1 MQHIEK
7 ALEGFIK
14 KQGLKK
20 QLDRQKLLEG
30 WGKIVGEKISKN
42 TEAVSVEGGVL
53 IIKAKNS
60 AWRQELQIQKID
72 ILNSINKEPTKKLIK
87 DIRFV

>member
-42 TEAVSVEGGVL
+42 TEVVSVEGGVL

-72 ILNSINKEPTKKLIK
+72 ILNSINKEPAKKLIK

>member
-42 TEAVSVEGGVL
+42 TAAVSVEGGVL

>member
-30 WGKIVGEKISKN
+30 WGEVVGEKISKN
-42 TEAVSVEGGVL
+42 TEAISVEGGVL

>member
-1 MQHIEK
+1 VQHIEK

>member
-20 QLDRQKLLEG
+20 QLDRQKLLER

>member
-42 TEAVSVEGGVL
+42 TEVVSVEGGVL

>member
-1 MQHIEK
+1 MRHIEK

-20 QLDRQKLLEG
+20 QLDQQKLLEG
-30 WGKIVGEKISKN
+30 WGKIVGEKISNN
-42 TEAVSVEGGVL
+42 TEAISVEGGVL

-60 AWRQELQIQKID
+60 AWRQELQVQKIN
-72 ILNSINKEPTKKLIK
+72 ILNNINKEPTKKLIK

>member
-20 QLDRQKLLEG
+20 QLDRQKLLER

-42 TEAVSVEGGVL
+42 TEAVSVDGDVL

-60 AWRQELQIQKID
+60 AWRQELQVQKID
-72 ILNSINKEPTKKLIK
+72 ILKNINKEPTKKLIK
-87 DIRFV
+87 DIRFI

>member
-1 MQHIEK
+1 VQHIEK

-42 TEAVSVEGGVL
+42 TEVVSVEGGVL

-72 ILNSINKEPTKKLIK
+72 ILNSINKEPAKKLIK

>member
-7 ALEGFIK
+7 ALDGFIK
-14 KQGLKK
+14 KRGLKK
-20 QLDRQKLLEG
+20 KLDQQKLLEN
-30 WGKIVGEKISKN
+30 WGKIVGEKISNN
-42 TEAVSVEGGVL
+42 TEAVSVEGGIL

-60 AWRQELQIQKID
+60 AWRQELQVQKID
-72 ILNSINKEPTKKLIK
+72 ILKNINTEPTKKLIK